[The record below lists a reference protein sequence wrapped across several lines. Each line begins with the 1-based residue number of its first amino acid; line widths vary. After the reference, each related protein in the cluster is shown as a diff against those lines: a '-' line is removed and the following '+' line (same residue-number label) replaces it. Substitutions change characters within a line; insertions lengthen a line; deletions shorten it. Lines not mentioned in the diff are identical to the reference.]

1 MTVMATQIQIS
12 FSTVALGNTSTTES
26 VSKRNNH
33 IGKQAWMKDV
43 VHRRGIR
50 HKFRQRALQI
60 LVQKGKRD
68 IQAEALQIP
77 VQKGKHERNL
87 A

>member
-1 MTVMATQIQIS
+1 MTLMATQIQIS

-43 VHRRGIR
+43 VYRRIR
-50 HKFRQRALQI
+50 DKFRQRALQRHS
-60 LVQKGKRD
+60 GRGFADTSTKRG
-68 IQAEALQIP
+68 
-77 VQKGKHERNL
+77 GKHERNL

>member
-12 FSTVALGNTSTTES
+12 FSTVAFGNTSTTES

-33 IGKQAWMKDV
+33 IGKQAWIKDV
-43 VHRRGIR
+43 VYRRIR

-60 LVQKGKRD
+60 LVQKGKRH